1 MDMLDQRVESL
12 CAGSPFLLLIESNK
26 ANFRKAINENSIKLR
41 GQLLQKLLG
50 FQIRIL
56 KFSKAAK
63 IEKGSWQSYQ

>member
-1 MDMLDQRVESL
+1 LRQ
-12 CAGSPFLLLIESNK
+12 IESNK

-50 FQIRIL
+50 LQIRIL